1 MEEQIKRE
9 PLYQVWATETK
20 TGQLVAV
27 PMFPRV
33 IKESAENFVQ
43 TMKDQ
48 IALGNEKRYV
58 EPQALLH
65 LPS

>member
-27 PMFPRV
+27 PMFPRM
-33 IKESAENFVQ
+33 IKEAAENFVQ

-48 IALGNEKRYV
+48 IALGNEKRFV